1 MDNTNILYGKK
12 WAVCGDSFTNG
23 DFSGGYSET
32 FEDGPFAGK
41 YKEIFNSDSKAYGGE
56 GNVNPRA
63 KTAKKEICDE
73 RDYSIKLKLPGLGVT
88 ILSCTPGP
96 EEKPVKPAKTKT
108 VAKKT
113 SVNKEDKK

>member
-41 YKEIFNSDSKAYGGE
+41 YKTYDSAAFGSRWPDNGDAACS
-56 GNVNPRA
+56 RHFF
-63 KTAKKEICDE
+63 
-73 RDYSIKLKLPGLGVT
+73 
-88 ILSCTPGP
+88 
-96 EEKPVKPAKTKT
+96 
-108 VAKKT
+108 
-113 SVNKEDKK
+113 

>member
-41 YKEIFNSDSKAYGGE
+41 YKTYG
-56 GNVNPRA
+56 
-63 KTAKKEICDE
+63 
-73 RDYSIKLKLPGLGVT
+73 Y
-88 ILSCTPGP
+88 
-96 EEKPVKPAKTKT
+96 
-108 VAKKT
+108 
-113 SVNKEDKK
+113 

>member
-41 YKEIFNSDSKAYGGE
+41 YK
-56 GNVNPRA
+56 
-63 KTAKKEICDE
+63 T
-73 RDYSIKLKLPGLGVT
+73 
-88 ILSCTPGP
+88 
-96 EEKPVKPAKTKT
+96 
-108 VAKKT
+108 
-113 SVNKEDKK
+113 

>member
-41 YKEIFNSDSKAYGGE
+41 YKTYGYLIAERNQMTVQHLAVGGQTMAMPPVPIHFPME
-56 GNVNPRA
+56 FIRLLMRMLITSHCTTESMIHTTDHHQQEAMA
-63 KTAKKEICDE
+63 KIRQE
-73 RDYSIKLKLPGLGVT
+73 
-88 ILSCTPGP
+88 
-96 EEKPVKPAKTKT
+96 
-108 VAKKT
+108 
-113 SVNKEDKK
+113 

>member
-1 MDNTNILYGKK
+1 MRRLSDINRSIRRMKAQKIPVETLR
-12 WAVCGDSFTNG
+12 
-23 DFSGGYSET
+23 SE
-32 FEDGPFAGK
+32 

>member
-41 YKEIFNSDSKAYGGE
+41 YKTYGYLI
-56 GNVNPRA
+56 A
-63 KTAKKEICDE
+63 E
-73 RDYSIKLKLPGLGVT
+73 RNQM
-88 ILSCTPGP
+88 
-96 EEKPVKPAKTKT
+96 T
-108 VAKKT
+108 V
-113 SVNKEDKK
+113 

>member
-41 YKEIFNSDSKAYGGE
+41 YKTYGYLI
-56 GNVNPRA
+56 A
-63 KTAKKEICDE
+63 E
-73 RDYSIKLKLPGLGVT
+73 RNQMTVQHLAVGGQALFPIHFPMEFIRLLMRMLITSH
-88 ILSCTPGP
+88 CTT
-96 EEKPVKPAKTKT
+96 ESMIHTTDHHQQEVMEKIRQ
-108 VAKKT
+108 
-113 SVNKEDKK
+113 E